1 MRCLLLTLMVHARA
15 HAVLIDIVVLIAVAT
30 EFESSAFSLSRS
42 CYGATDSFV
51 DKWTR
56 VFQIL
61 PYLEKKLFELYVRR
75 MAQGL
80 LNACT
85 L

>member
-15 HAVLIDIVVLIAVAT
+15 HAVLIDVVVLIAVAT

-42 CYGATDSFV
+42 CYGATDGFV
-51 DKWTR
+51 DERTR

-61 PYLEKKLFELYVRR
+61 PYLEKKLFELYVWR